1 MLLNWPLGPEV
12 WKHSGVPLLM
22 RQTASV
28 PPQVARQAAA
38 SPIIA
43 ILLGLK
49 GPLALLFLVGFVV
62 NLLQLTGSVYMIQV
76 YDRVLSSQSE
86 ATLLALTLLALGL
99 IGLYAFLEGCRSYA
113 LIGLGRL
120 VDRRL
125 SSQVFDALFAQ
136 AALRGSDRVG
146 VQPLRDLELIRS
158 FIATSGLTTSL
169 DVPWIPVFL
178 GILYIVHPLFAAF
191 GICAVLLVIGSAVL
205 QAFLSTRKLAEAS
218 NTNVQAYAF
227 VEASIRNAET
237 AEAMGMRQNI
247 WQRWQQRHL
256 GMLQQQQTASQIA
269 GSFAAIIKF
278 LQLALTGIIAL
289 GLGALLVI
297 EQAITPGA
305 MIVASFILGRA
316 LAPSMQIVALWQQAT
331 NARAAHRRLRDFMA
345 VAPPEKRGM
354 ELPAPKGAVAV
365 ENLMLAV
372 PGTETL
378 VLRGVSLALA
388 AGESMAVIGPSAAG
402 KSSLARGLLGIWP
415 ARAGAVRLDGADLA
429 RMPRAQIGT
438 HLGYLPQDVELFEG
452 TIAENIARLGE
463 VAPEKVVA
471 AAQQA
476 GLHDLI
482 LHLPEGY
489 DTVLGP
495 GGRGLSPGQRQRI
508 GLARALYGA
517 PCFVV
522 LDEPNANLD
531 SEGEAALAAA
541 LAGLRDRG
549 VTTVIITHRAS
560 ILAAVDKI
568 LILRAGQVEAFGR
581 RDEILPRL
589 TRAAQTPPPRP
600 LAAIGQG

>member
-1 MLLNWPLGPEV
+1 M
-12 WKHSGVPLLM
+12 
-22 RQTASV
+22 
-28 PPQVARQAAA
+28 
-38 SPIIA
+38 
-43 ILLGLK
+43 
-49 GPLALLFLVGFVV
+49 
-62 NLLQLTGSVYMIQV
+62 
-76 YDRVLSSQSE
+76 
-86 ATLLALTLLALGL
+86 
-99 IGLYAFLEGCRSYA
+99 
-113 LIGLGRL
+113 
-120 VDRRL
+120 
-125 SSQVFDALFAQ
+125 
-136 AALRGSDRVG
+136 
-146 VQPLRDLELIRS
+146 
-158 FIATSGLTTSL
+158 
-169 DVPWIPVFL
+169 
-178 GILYIVHPLFAAF
+178 
-191 GICAVLLVIGSAVL
+191 
-205 QAFLSTRKLAEAS
+205 
-218 NTNVQAYAF
+218 QAYAF

-237 AEAMGMRQNI
+237 AEAMGMRHSV

-256 GMLQQQQTASQIA
+256 AMLNQQQTASQIA

-278 LQLALTGIIAL
+278 LQLSLTGVLAL

-305 MIVASFILGRA
+305 MIVASFILARA

-345 VAPPEKRGM
+345 AAPAEKQGM
-354 ELPAPKGAVAV
+354 KLPAPQGVLAV

-378 VLRGVSLALA
+378 VLRGMSLSLA
-388 AGESMAVIGPSAAG
+388 AGESLAVIGPSAAG

-415 ARAGAVRLDGADLA
+415 ARAGAVRLDGADLS
-429 RMPRAQIGT
+429 RMPREQIGA

-452 TIAENIARLGE
+452 TVSENIARLGA
-463 VAPEKVVA
+463 VDPEKVVA
-471 AAQQA
+471 AARDA

-489 DTVLGP
+489 DTLLGP

-508 GLARALYGA
+508 GLARALYGS
-517 PCFVV
+517 PRFVV
-522 LDEPNANLD
+522 LDEPNSNLD

-541 LAGLRDRG
+541 LGRLRQDG

-589 TRAAQTPPPRP
+589 TRPAQNPPPRP